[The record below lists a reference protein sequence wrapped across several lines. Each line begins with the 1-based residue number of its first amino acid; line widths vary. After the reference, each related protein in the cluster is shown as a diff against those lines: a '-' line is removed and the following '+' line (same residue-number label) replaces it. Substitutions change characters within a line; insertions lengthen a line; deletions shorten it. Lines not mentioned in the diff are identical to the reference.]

1 MSGASPQ
8 RLLLV
13 RLSAIGDIVFA
24 SPLIAS
30 ARRAHPQ
37 AHIAWL
43 VQPEGAPLLAHH
55 PDLDQVIEW
64 PLPRW
69 RRLWRQR
76 RLLSLLSEVAA
87 AVKALRA
94 CRFDLA
100 IDLQG
105 LLKSALPVRWS
116 GAPERIGLGSREGS
130 QWLMTR
136 RVGCG
141 PNSDWISSEY
151 RHLAS
156 SLGWPTD
163 RFYPQVSPGRE
174 GEAAAE
180 ALLAAHGLEAGY
192 AIICPFTTRAQKHW
206 IDARWTT
213 LAARIDAR
221 LGLPTVMLGGPG
233 DREGARLIVA
243 GASAG
248 TRALAEANLEGDSG
262 LEAGADAG
270 TEADSGTEAGAP
282 ALDPETRA
290 ALNSRGSLID
300 LVGATSLASAAA
312 LIRRARLV
320 VGVDTGLSHM
330 GIAFERPTV
339 LLFGS
344 TCPYT
349 QTGRA
354 TARVLYH
361 HRHCSPCRRRP
372 TCDGAFTC
380 MREIQ
385 VDEVMATLL
394 ELLGQAE
401 QPSRASRTEP
411 ADRISWCDQAAPADR
426 PSRSDQAARTDWPV
440 DSA

>member
-1 MSGASPQ
+1 MARCSVGRDARDGDGARASPQ

-13 RLSAIGDIVFA
+13 RLSAIGDIIFA

-30 ARRAHPQ
+30 ARRAHPR

-43 VQPEGAPLLAHH
+43 VQPECAPLLAHH

-69 RRLWRQR
+69 RRLWRER
-76 RLLSLLSEVAA
+76 RLFGLVAEVIV

-116 GAPERIGLGSREGS
+116 GAPERIGLGTREGG
-130 QWLMTR
+130 QWLMTQR
-136 RVGCG
+136 IERG

-156 SLGWPTD
+156 SLGWPSD
-163 RFYPQVSPGRE
+163 DFRLRVSPGRE
-174 GEAAAE
+174 AELAAE
-180 ALLAAHGLEAGY
+180 ALIAAHGLDAGY
-192 AIICPFTTRAQKHW
+192 AVICPFTTRPQKHW
-206 IDARWTT
+206 IDARWSA
-213 LAARIDAR
+213 LAARIHAR
-221 LGLPTVMLGGPG
+221 FGLPTLMLGGPG
-233 DREGARLIVA
+233 DRE
-243 GASAG
+243 
-248 TRALAEANLEGDSG
+248 
-262 LEAGADAG
+262 
-270 TEADSGTEAGAP
+270 
-282 ALDPETRA
+282 A
-290 ALNSRGSLID
+290 AQRISRGPLVD
-300 LVGATSLASAAA
+300 LVGATSLLSAAA
-312 LIRRARLV
+312 LIRRARCV

-349 QTGRA
+349 ETGSA
-354 TARVLYH
+354 AARVLYH
-361 HRHCSPCRRRP
+361 PRHCSPCRRRP
-372 TCDGAFTC
+372 ICDGAFTC

-385 VDEVMATLL
+385 LDEVMATLV
-394 ELLGQAE
+394 ELLERDRSE
-401 QPSRASRTEP
+401 QTSRADQ
-411 ADRISWCDQAAPADR
+411 ADRADR
-426 PSRSDQAARTDWPV
+426 PDQADQADPSVGRA
-440 DSA
+440 SG